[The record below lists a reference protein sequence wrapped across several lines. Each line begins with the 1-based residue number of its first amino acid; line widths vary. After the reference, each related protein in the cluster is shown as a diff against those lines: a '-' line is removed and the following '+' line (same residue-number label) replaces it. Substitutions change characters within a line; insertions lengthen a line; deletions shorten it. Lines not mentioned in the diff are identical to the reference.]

1 MTLAVI
7 TQPGGFYGTGR
18 GQMTVSWCPQVHCVG
33 AAAASSHKEL
43 RLRGIT
49 EVLLA
54 RREIFG
60 EDSFGK

>member
-1 MTLAVI
+1 MELGKDRWPSAV
-7 TQPGGFYGTGR
+7 
-18 GQMTVSWCPQVHCVG
+18 SSVHFVG

-49 EVLLA
+49 EVLPA